1 TSNISVPTT
10 SSMPV
15 ISSTIPN
22 VSIILLVIHNT
33 PVTPF
38 TDFTNL
44 HMLLQQHYL
53 SAQLFNSLVLNKTN
67 NESEEP
73 SIIDNSQPQ
82 VKKNLQSID
91 DSSNTNTTSGNK
103 QNN

>member
-1 TSNISVPTT
+1 MSTNKKKKVSSQQTKNILPLPATSNVSVPTT

-22 VSIILLVIHNT
+22 VSIIPSVTHNT

-44 HMLLQQHYL
+44 HMLLQQHYP

-67 NESEEP
+67 NESEEVY
-73 SIIDNSQPQ
+73 N
-82 VKKNLQSID
+82 
-91 DSSNTNTTSGNK
+91 
-103 QNN
+103 